1 MNDLWGEEMENK
13 IIETGFQLSRNIEA
27 LSTLAGGI
35 AHNFN
40 NLFMGIQ
47 ANVSLMLFE
56 IDSAHPN
63 YKRLVSIKNLVQS
76 GSKLNRQL
84 LGYAREG
91 KNEVRPIGLNQLLEE
106 TLDSSGY
113 TKNGIQ
119 IHRELADDLFEIIGD
134 HGQIKQVLLNLIVNA
149 ADAMPKGGDLF
160 FGTMN
165 VTHKDMAGRAYKPK
179 PGKYVLLTVIDSG
192 MGMDKETMS
201 HVFDPFFTTKGVG
214 KGAGLGLSS
223 VYGIIKA
230 HEGYIDVYSEKG
242 KGTAFEV
249 YLPASERELKKEKEL
264 SVEVIEI
271 KAPNTHEHDDYMIPD
286 ASDQMSDKG
295 ALHLRD

>member
-1 MNDLWGEEMENK
+1 LACFLQINFIPNDLWSGEMEEK
-13 IIETGFQLSRNIEA
+13 MSETGFQQSRNIEA

-63 YKRLVSIKNLVQS
+63 YKRLESIKKLVQS
-76 GSKLNRQL
+76 GSKLNNQL

-91 KNEVRPIGLNQLLEE
+91 KNKVRPIRLNQLLED
-106 TLDSSGY
+106 TLDGLSC

-119 IHRELADDLFEIIGD
+119 VHREFADDLYEIIGD
-134 HGQIKQVLLNLIVNA
+134 HGQIKQVLRNLIVNA
-149 ADAMPKGGDLF
+149 VDAMPRGGDLF
-160 FGTMN
+160 FGTVN
-165 VTHKDMAGRAYKPK
+165 VTHKDMGGRPYEPK
-179 PGKYVLLTVIDSG
+179 PGNYVLLTVIDSG
-192 MGMDKETMS
+192 TGMDKETMK

-214 KGAGLGLSS
+214 KGTGLGLSS

-249 YLPASERELKKEKEL
+249 YLPASSSKLTKENDLDVK
-264 SVEVIEI
+264 VIEI
-271 KAPNTHEHDDYMIPD
+271 KDPVELQNGD
-286 ASDQMSDKG
+286 
-295 ALHLRD
+295 